1 MADALAEAVL
11 YPPSKRPPMA
21 DHHLLSTVDGGATS
35 KKSKQPLPP
44 LVVPAGHAALRI
56 LCHASLVGRFIG
68 KSGSSIKQL
77 QLHTASKIRV
87 EDSLQPGSDDRV
99 IVIIAPT
106 TPFKKLRLQN
116 GEEEYE
122 VSATQDAAVRVFER
136 VLGVS
141 AEVDGG
147 PLAEFVSC
155 RLLVDATQAGS
166 VIGKGGKM
174 VEKLR
179 RESGAKIRV
188 LFGQQLPPGI
198 GPPDEVVEV
207 RLFLHLVIE
216 GEVLAVKKALL
227 GVSGC
232 LQEYPVVDKSTVKES
247 RPLESVARLAGPDL
261 RVDPLQFTALSKAT
275 NSLSSALAG
284 RPLSLDDDRHCASDP
299 TTQQQQEIV
308 FKILCSNDRVGGVIG
323 RGGSIVKA
331 LQERAGATISVG
343 ASIADCDERV
353 VTITSTEDVES
364 RYSPAQRAVALVFSR
379 SVDAGVENGL
389 EAGLKKDS
397 SIIARLL
404 VPSNQVGCLLG
415 RGGAIISEMRKA
427 ARVGIHVL
435 RGDQVPKCAS
445 EDDEVVEISGHFV
458 NVQDALFQVTSR
470 LRNNLFAGK
479 VMSVPVPRGR
489 MSMSAALHTS
499 LHVRVGQATLRQGL
513 DPLPHPHILNHSPS
527 SGLRTSEVINGVS
540 PRTSANLSRAASA
553 DSGIEIGSA
562 KRPVV
567 TNTTVEI
574 LVPESAV
581 SSVCGEKGSNLARIR
596 QISGAKVMVHEPG
609 PGSSD
614 RTVIISGTPDET
626 QAAQSLLHAFVLT
639 GPA

>member
-1 MADALAEAVL
+1 MADALADVVL
-11 YPPSKRPPMA
+11 SPPSKRPPMA

-35 KKSKQPLPP
+35 KKSKQPPPP
-44 LVVPAGHAALRI
+44 LVVPAGHVALRI

-87 EDSLQPGSDDRV
+87 ENSLQSGSDDRV

-106 TPFKKLRLQN
+106 TPCKKLRLQN
-116 GEEEYE
+116 GEEDYE
-122 VSATQDAAVRVFER
+122 VSAAQDAALRVFEK
-136 VLGVS
+136 VLEVS
-141 AEVDGG
+141 AEVDGS

-198 GPPDEVVEV
+198 GPPDEVVE
-207 RLFLHLVIE
+207 IE

-232 LQEYPVVDKSTVKES
+232 LQECPVLDKSTVKES
-247 RPLESVARLAGPDL
+247 RPLESAARSAGPDL
-261 RVDPLQFTALSKAT
+261 HVDPLQFTTLSKAT

-284 RPLSLDDDRHCASDP
+284 RPLSLDDDRHSASDP

-331 LQERAGATISVG
+331 LQERTGATISVG
-343 ASIADCDERV
+343 ASITDCDERV

-364 RYSPAQRAVALVFSR
+364 MYSPAQRAVTLVFSR

-427 ARVGIHVL
+427 ARVGMHVL

-445 EDDEVVEISGHFV
+445 EDDEVVEISGHFL

-470 LRNNLFAGK
+470 LRNNLVAGK
-479 VMSVPVPRGR
+479 VMSVPVPRRR

-513 DPLPHPHILNHSPS
+513 DPIPHPHRLNHSPS
-527 SGLRTSEVINGVS
+527 PGLWTSEVINGVS
-540 PRTSANLSRAASA
+540 PRTSANLSTAASA
-553 DSGIEIGSA
+553 DSGIEIGRA

-581 SSVCGEKGSNLARIR
+581 SLVCGENGSNLARIR

-626 QAAQSLLHAFVLT
+626 QAAQSLLHAFILT